1 MCLCTKCI
9 YTSHYESSMRVTG
22 KGIQRNYEF
31 FMGFITN
38 QNETDVLSFYGLQSE
53 VQYTVKKCM
62 LQVIYVLDFI
72 NSED

>member
-1 MCLCTKCI
+1 
-9 YTSHYESSMRVTG
+9 
-22 KGIQRNYEF
+22 
-31 FMGFITN
+31 MGFITN

-62 LQVIYVLDFI
+62 LQVIYVLNFI

>member
-1 MCLCTKCI
+1 
-9 YTSHYESSMRVTG
+9 MRVTG
-22 KGIQRNYEF
+22 KGIQRNYES

-38 QNETDVLSFYGLQSE
+38 QNETDVLSFYGLQFE

-62 LQVIYVLDFI
+62 LQVIYVLNFI

>member
-1 MCLCTKCI
+1 
-9 YTSHYESSMRVTG
+9 MRVTG
-22 KGIQRNYEF
+22 KGIQRNYES

-53 VQYTVKKCM
+53 VQHTVKKCM
-62 LQVIYVLDFI
+62 LQVIYVLNFI